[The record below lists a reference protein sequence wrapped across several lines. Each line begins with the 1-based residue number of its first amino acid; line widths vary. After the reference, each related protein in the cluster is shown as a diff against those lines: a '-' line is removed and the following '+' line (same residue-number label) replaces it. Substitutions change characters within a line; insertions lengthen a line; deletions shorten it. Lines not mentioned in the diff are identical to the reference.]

1 MTTLTPIRRGRCA
14 GMGDWQAQYQA
25 LQMSAREAA
34 ELIRDSEQMAFAA
47 MSNWPWELDGAL
59 AWDDPKMDDIM
70 CDLEDGIIDY
80 EAYRDL
86 LDRLNFQGVGI
97 IEQDC
102 PHATTQEAFEKA
114 KKNLEENTYACS
126 SLEEVKERMST
137 QGGFAKTMWCGD
149 LECEL
154 KMKEEAGVSS
164 RCIPLEQEHLGDVC
178 PVCGKP
184 AKHMVYWGKQY

>member
-1 MTTLTPIRRGRCA
+1 MGRYCRDTYGIEILMHPERCSLIETREELERLIDLDLCICFDNGHYA
-14 GMGDWQAQYQA
+14 AANGGWQKGDRSA
-25 LQMSAREAA
+25 LDFLEAHIDHIPYLHFKNVSG
-34 ELIRDSEQMAFAA
+34 EVRKQ
-47 MSNWPWELDGAL
+47 ELDGAL

-114 KKNLEENTYACS
+114 KKNLVY
-126 SLEEVKERMST
+126 LQKIH
-137 QGGFAKTMWCGD
+137 
-149 LECEL
+149 L
-154 KMKEEAGVSS
+154 
-164 RCIPLEQEHLGDVC
+164 IP
-178 PVCGKP
+178 
-184 AKHMVYWGKQY
+184 